1 MYNNINSK
9 INYSVDIDEANSFTE
24 DIKKKLPNIGGFCS
38 KFKINNIS
46 LAASCD
52 GCGTKLDIANKYNI
66 LDNIGIDL
74 VAMNVNDLIAG
85 GAKPLYFMDY
95 IAIDKMNKEKCN
107 KLIES
112 INYGCLLANCKLIGG
127 ETAEMRDIYIKDKFD
142 LAGFVIGETIYDIPR
157 IDLINKDCF
166 IYGLKSNGP
175 HSNGY
180 TLIRDI
186 LAKIPEKN
194 IDIDIINQ
202 LLVPTKIYNEV
213 LDICRDNQEIILG
226 IAHITGG
233 GFRDNIKR
241 ILPEKYDFKLYN
253 WKFPEIFKWIQRNSN
268 LNREEMLNIFNCG
281 YGMVLITNTHLNITD
296 IDNIG
301 YIIEK

>member
-1 MYNNINSK
+1 MCDINSK
-9 INYSVDIDEANSFTE
+9 INYTVDIDEANNFTE
-24 DIKKKLPNIGGFCS
+24 DIKKKIPNIGGFCS
-38 KFKINNIS
+38 KFKINNTH
-46 LAASCD
+46 LATSCD
-52 GCGTKLDIANKYNI
+52 GCGTKLDLANKYNK

-95 IAIDKMNKEKCN
+95 ISIDKINREKCN
-107 KLIES
+107 NLIDS
-112 INYGCLLANCKLIGG
+112 INQGCLLANCKLIGG

-142 LAGFVIGETIYDIPR
+142 LAGFVIGEAIYDIPR
-157 IDLINKDCF
+157 MNQINNDCF
-166 IYGLKSNGP
+166 IYGLKSSGP

-186 LAKIPEKN
+186 LDKIPKEN
-194 IDIDIINQ
+194 IDMDIINQ

-213 LDICRDNQEIILG
+213 LDICRENSEIILG

-233 GFRDNIKR
+233 GFKDNIKR

-253 WKFPEIFKWIQRNSN
+253 WEFPDIFKWIQKNSN

-281 YGMVLITNTHLNITD
+281 YGMVFITNTYLNIPNID
-296 IDNIG
+296 IIG